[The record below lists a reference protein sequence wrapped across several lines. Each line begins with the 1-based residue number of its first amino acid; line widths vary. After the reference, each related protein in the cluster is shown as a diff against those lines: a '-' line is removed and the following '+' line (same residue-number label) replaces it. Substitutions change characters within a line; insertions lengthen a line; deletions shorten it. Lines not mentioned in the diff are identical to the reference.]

1 MKKIVSIFAA
11 AVLAVGFMGCS
22 NDSDDNSALML
33 ALASQSS
40 GGTYLPASV
49 GENNLSGNTYKAG
62 NDTRNV
68 TYEFSSNSFTVT
80 SNTKVDAVAS
90 VNSAYTLKNVI
101 TYSYSYDSVEG
112 IIFTNNSSEKTY
124 VVRGTVET
132 PYELASFSNDAQF
145 IAAEKAY
152 IKLTNDLMSDAD
164 LEAAAK
170 ALRYSTYGNKP
181 AIVDAGNFIA
191 YTDTTSTAEVP
202 EQIIKTYNETNALYK
217 AYHDKAVG
225 YVTPYAYEVT
235 SSSLKVSSSSVYPK
249 DTTLADLYSKKFN
262 FTEKYDSN
270 NYLILNNAH
279 NQNLGT
285 FFDSYSGIEAGS
297 TLSDLFMISGISSD
311 TISLKKF
318 SIDYT
323 SGNAK
328 IESADPWSYTE
339 TEVTEGLKVT
349 LSEGSAEKGNF
360 VIPYKTSSTSYAT
373 YEKQ

>member
-11 AVLAVGFMGCS
+11 AVLAAGFMGCS

-33 ALASQSS
+33 ALTSQSS
-40 GGTYLPASV
+40 GGSSLPASV
-49 GENNLSGNTYKAG
+49 GENNLSGNTYKFG
-62 NDTRNV
+62 NDASNV

-80 SNTKVDAVAS
+80 SNTKVDAEVN
-90 VNSAYTLKNVI
+90 VNSAYTFKNVI
-101 TYSYSYDSVEG
+101 TYSYSYDSDEG
-112 IIFTNNSSEKTY
+112 IIFINNASEKKY
-124 VVRGTVET
+124 VVRDSVET
-132 PYELASFSNDAQF
+132 PYELGSFSNDAQF
-145 IAAEKAY
+145 IAAEKAF
-152 IKLTNDLMSDAD
+152 IKLTNDLMPDTD

-170 ALRYSTYGNKP
+170 ALRYSTFGKFY
-181 AIVDAGNFIA
+181 

-217 AYHDKAVG
+217 AYNDKAVG

-262 FTEKYDSN
+262 FTEMYDSN

-279 NQNLGT
+279 NQYLGMI
-285 FFDSYSGIEAGS
+285 FNSYSGIEAGS
-297 TLSDLFMISGISSD
+297 DVFMISGISSD

-318 SIDYT
+318 SLA
-323 SGNAK
+323 SGK

-349 LSEGSAEKGNF
+349 LSLNSAEKGDF
-360 VIPYKTSSTSYAT
+360 VIPYKTSSTYYDT
-373 YEKQ
+373 FTKM

>member
-11 AVLAVGFMGCS
+11 AVLAAGFMGCS

-62 NDTRNV
+62 NDARNV

-132 PYELASFSNDAQF
+132 PYELGSFSNDAEF

-152 IKLTNDLMSDAD
+152 IKLIFDLMPDTD
-164 LEAAAK
+164 LEAFVK
-170 ALRYSTYGNKP
+170 QLRYSTFGKFY
-181 AIVDAGNFIA
+181 
-191 YTDTTSTAEVP
+191 YTDVTSTTEVP
-202 EQIIKTYNETNALYK
+202 EQIIKIYNEYNAVCK
-217 AYHDKAVG
+217 AYDDKAVG

-262 FTEKYDSN
+262 FIKMYDSEH
-270 NYLILNNAH
+270 YLILNNAY
-279 NQNLGT
+279 NQSLGLV
-285 FFDSYSGIEAGS
+285 FNSYSGIEAG
-297 TLSDLFMISGISSD
+297 SDLFMISGISSD

-318 SIDYT
+318 SYA
-323 SGNAK
+323 SGNPK

-349 LSEGSAEKGNF
+349 LSLNSAEKGDF

-373 YEKQ
+373 FTKQ

>member
-1 MKKIVSIFAA
+1 MKRIVSIFAA
-11 AVLAVGFMGCS
+11 AVLAAGFMGCS

-62 NDTRNV
+62 NDARNV

-132 PYELASFSNDAQF
+132 PYELGSFSTDAEF
-145 IAAEKAY
+145 IQAQMEY

-170 ALRYSTYGNKP
+170 ALRFSTFGIFYG
-181 AIVDAGNFIA
+181 
-191 YTDTTSTAEVP
+191 YTDSTNATEVSK
-202 EQIIKTYNETNALYK
+202 ESIKMYNEIQASIKSANKRASLF
-217 AYHDKAVG
+217 VS
-225 YVTPYAYEVT
+225 PYAYEVNST
-235 SSSLKVSSSSVYPK
+235 SLKLSVSNVYP
-249 DTTLADLYSKKFN
+249 A
-262 FTEKYDSN
+262 FT
-270 NYLILNNAH
+270 
-279 NQNLGT
+279 
-285 FFDSYSGIEAGS
+285 
-297 TLSDLFMISGISSD
+297 TLSDLSS
-311 TISLKKF
+311 KKYTFTTFYEGSHTF
-318 SIDYT
+318 SINDT
-323 SGNAK
+323 SSVINESCGTIGTDDILGLIITGVSSGNINLK
-328 IESADPWSYTE
+328 QYNTSTLNLEVADPWSYTE
-339 TEVTEGLKVT
+339 NLENAGLKVT
-349 LSEGSAEKGNF
+349 LSQNSVEKGNF
-360 VIPYKTSSTSYAT
+360 VIPYKTSSTSYKT
-373 YEKQ
+373 FTKL

>member
-1 MKKIVSIFAA
+1 
-11 AVLAVGFMGCS
+11 MGCS

-49 GENNLSGNTYKAG
+49 GENNLSGNTY
-62 NDTRNV
+62 TL
-68 TYEFSSNSFTVT
+68 SNTEYKFEANSYTITTTDDYAETQGINTEYKLQTVT
-80 SNTKVDAVAS
+80 TV
-90 VNSAYTLKNVI
+90 
-101 TYSYSYDSVEG
+101 SYSYDSQEG

-124 VVRGTVET
+124 VVRGLEKT
-132 PYELASFSNDAQF
+132 PYELGSFSNDAQF

-152 IKLTNDLMSDAD
+152 IKLTNDLMSDTD

-170 ALRYSTYGNKP
+170 ALRYSTFGQIV
-181 AIVDAGNFIA
+181 AIDDDGNFIVYDDA
-191 YTDTTSTAEVP
+191 TSYTEVP
-202 EQIIKTYNETNALYK
+202 EQIIKFYNEFNAVCK
-217 AYHDKAVG
+217 AYIDKSVG

-235 SSSLKVSSSSVYPK
+235 SSSLKLSSSSVYPK

-262 FTEKYDSN
+262 FIKMYDSN
-270 NYLILNNAH
+270 NCLILNNAY
-279 NQNLGT
+279 NYNLGIL
-285 FFDSYSGIEAGS
+285 FDSYSGIEAGS
-297 TLSDLFMISGISSD
+297 DLFMILGISSD

-318 SIDYT
+318 SYA
-323 SGNAK
+323 SGNPK

-339 TEVTEGLKVT
+339 TEVTEGCKVT

>member
-1 MKKIVSIFAA
+1 MKKIVSIFTA

-49 GENNLSGNTYKAG
+49 GENNLSGNTYKAS
-62 NDTRNV
+62 NDARNV

-170 ALRYSTYGNKP
+170 ALRYSTFGNKP
-181 AIVDAGNFIA
+181 AFDDDGNFIV
-191 YTDTTSTAEVP
+191 YNDTTSDTEVP
-202 EQIIKTYNETNALYK
+202 EQIIKSYNELNALYK
-217 AYHDKAVG
+217 AYDDKAVG

-235 SSSLKVSSSSVYPK
+235 SSSLKLSSSSVYPK
-249 DTTLADLYSKKFN
+249 DTTLAYLYSKKFN
-262 FTEKYDSN
+262 FIKMYDSN
-270 NYLILNNAH
+270 NYLILNNAYK
-279 NQNLGT
+279 QDLGLV
-285 FFDSYSGIEAGS
+285 FNSYSGIEADS
-297 TLSDLFMISGISSD
+297 VLFMISGISSD
-311 TISLKKF
+311 TISLKKY
-318 SIDYT
+318 SYA
-323 SGNAK
+323 SGYPK

>member
-1 MKKIVSIFAA
+1 MKRIVSIFAA
-11 AVLAVGFMGCS
+11 AVLAAGFMGCS

-62 NDTRNV
+62 NDARNV

-101 TYSYSYDSVEG
+101 TYSYSYDSDEG
-112 IIFTNNSSEKTY
+112 IIFINNASVKKY
-124 VVRGTVET
+124 IVRDSVET
-132 PYELASFSNDAQF
+132 PYELGSFSNDAQF
-145 IAAEKAY
+145 IAAEKAF
-152 IKLTNDLMSDAD
+152 IKITNDLMSDTD
-164 LEAAAK
+164 LEAAVK

-181 AIVDAGNFIA
+181 VIDDDGNFIV
-191 YTDTTSTAEVP
+191 YTDTTSDTEVP
-202 EQIIKTYNETNALYK
+202 EQIIKFYNELNALYK
-217 AYHDKAVG
+217 AYDDKAVG

-249 DTTLADLYSKKFN
+249 DTTLAYLYSKKFN
-262 FTEKYDSN
+262 FIKMYDSS
-270 NYLILNNAH
+270 NYLILNNAYK
-279 NQNLGT
+279 QDLGLV
-285 FFDSYSGIEAGS
+285 FNSYSGIEAG
-297 TLSDLFMISGISSD
+297 SDLFMISGISSD

-318 SIDYT
+318 SYA
-323 SGNAK
+323 SGNPK

-349 LSEGSAEKGNF
+349 LSLNSAEKGNF

>member
-11 AVLAVGFMGCS
+11 AVLAAGFIGCS

-49 GENNLSGNTYKAG
+49 GENNLSGNTY
-62 NDTRNV
+62 TL
-68 TYEFSSNSFTVT
+68 SNTEYKFEANSYTITTTDDYAETQGINTEYKLQTVT
-80 SNTKVDAVAS
+80 TV
-90 VNSAYTLKNVI
+90 
-101 TYSYSYDSVEG
+101 SYSYDSQEG

-124 VVRGTVET
+124 VVRGLEKT
-132 PYELASFSNDAQF
+132 PYELGSFSTDAEF
-145 IAAEKAY
+145 IQAQMAY

-170 ALRYSTYGNKP
+170 ALRYSTFSGFLGFD
-181 AIVDAGNFIA
+181 DADNLIT
-191 YTDTTSTAEVP
+191 YTDNTSTTEVP
-202 EQIIKTYNETNALYK
+202 EQIIKSYNNLNALYK
-217 AYHDKAVG
+217 AYDDKAVG

-235 SSSLKVSSSSVYPK
+235 SSSLKVSSSPVYPK

-262 FTEKYDSN
+262 FIKMYDSS
-270 NYLILNNAH
+270 NYLILNNAYK
-279 NQNLGT
+279 QDLGLV
-285 FFDSYSGIEAGS
+285 FNSYSGIEAG
-297 TLSDLFMISGISSD
+297 SDLFMISGISSD

-318 SIDYT
+318 SYA
-323 SGNAK
+323 SGNPK

-349 LSEGSAEKGNF
+349 LSQNSVEKGNF
-360 VIPYKTSSTSYAT
+360 VIPYKTSSTSYKT
-373 YEKQ
+373 FTKL

>member
-11 AVLAVGFMGCS
+11 AVLAAGFMGCS

-62 NDTRNV
+62 NDARNV

-80 SNTKVDAVAS
+80 SNTKVDAVDS

-132 PYELASFSNDAQF
+132 PYELGSFSNDAQF
-145 IAAEKAY
+145 IAAEKAF
-152 IKLTNDLMSDAD
+152 IKITNDLMSDTD

-170 ALRYSTYGNKP
+170 ALRYSTFRGFYG
-181 AIVDAGNFIA
+181 IA
-191 YTDTTSTAEVP
+191 YTDTTSTTEVP

-279 NQNLGT
+279 NQYLGM

-311 TISLKKF
+311 TISLKKI

-349 LSEGSAEKGNF
+349 LSLNSVEKGDF

>member
-11 AVLAVGFMGCS
+11 AVLAAGFMGCS

-40 GGTYLPASV
+40 GGTSLPASV
-49 GENNLSGNTYKAG
+49 GENNLSGNTYKFG
-62 NDTRNV
+62 NDASNV

-80 SNTKVDAVAS
+80 SNTKFDAVAN
-90 VNSAYTLKNVI
+90 VNSAYTRKIVT
-101 TYSYSYDSVEG
+101 TYSYSYDSDEG
-112 IIFTNNSSEKTY
+112 IIFTNNFSEKTY
-124 VVRGTVET
+124 VVRDSKET
-132 PYELASFSNDAQF
+132 LYELDSFSNDAQF
-145 IAAEKAY
+145 IAAQMAY

-170 ALRYSTYGNKP
+170 ALRYSTFRGFYG
-181 AIVDAGNFIA
+181 IVDAGNFIA
-191 YTDTTSTAEVP
+191 YTDTTSTTEVP

-249 DTTLADLYSKKFN
+249 DTTLAYLYSKKFN
-262 FTEKYDSN
+262 FIKMYDSS
-270 NYLILNNAH
+270 NYLILNNAYK
-279 NQNLGT
+279 QDLGLV
-285 FFDSYSGIEAGS
+285 FNSYSGIEAG
-297 TLSDLFMISGISSD
+297 SDLFMISGISSD

-318 SIDYT
+318 SYA
-323 SGNAK
+323 SGNPK

-349 LSEGSAEKGNF
+349 LSLNSAEKGDF
-360 VIPYKTSSTSYAT
+360 VIPYKTSSTYYDT
-373 YEKQ
+373 FTKM

>member
-11 AVLAVGFMGCS
+11 AVLAAGFMGCS

-62 NDTRNV
+62 NDARNV

-124 VVRGTVET
+124 VVRDSKET
-132 PYELASFSNDAQF
+132 LYELGSFSTDAEF
-145 IAAEKAY
+145 IQAQMAY

-170 ALRYSTYGNKP
+170 ALRYSTFSGFLGFD
-181 AIVDAGNFIA
+181 DADNLIT
-191 YTDTTSTAEVP
+191 YTDNTSTTEVP
-202 EQIIKTYNETNALYK
+202 EQIIKSYNNLNALYK
-217 AYHDKAVG
+217 AYDDKAVG

-235 SSSLKVSSSSVYPK
+235 SSSLKVSSSPVYPK

-262 FTEKYDSN
+262 FIKMYDSS
-270 NYLILNNAH
+270 NYLILNNAY
-279 NQNLGT
+279 NQNLGMI
-285 FFDSYSGIEAGS
+285 FISYSGIEAD
-297 TLSDLFMISGISSD
+297 SDLFMITGISSD

-318 SIDYT
+318 SYA
-323 SGNAK
+323 SGNPK

-349 LSEGSAEKGNF
+349 LSQNSVEKGNF
-360 VIPYKTSSTSYAT
+360 VIPYKTSSTSYIT
-373 YEKQ
+373 FTKQ

>member
-11 AVLAVGFMGCS
+11 AVLAAGFMGCS

-62 NDTRNV
+62 NDARNV

-80 SNTKVDAVAS
+80 SNTKVDAVANE
-90 VNSAYTLKNVI
+90 NSAYTLKNVK

-112 IIFTNNSSEKTY
+112 IIFINNASVKKY
-124 VVRGTVET
+124 VVRNSVET

-145 IAAEKAY
+145 IAAEKAF
-152 IKLTNDLMSDAD
+152 IKLTKDLMPETD
-164 LEAAAK
+164 LEAAVK
-170 ALRYSTYGNKP
+170 ALRYSTFSGIP
-181 AIVDAGNFIA
+181 GFDDADNVIT
-191 YTDTTSTAEVP
+191 YTDTKGTTEVP
-202 EQIIKTYNETNALYK
+202 EQIIKTYNELNALYK
-217 AYHDKAVG
+217 AYDDKAVG

-262 FTEKYDSN
+262 FIKMYDSEH
-270 NYLILNNAH
+270 YLILNNAH
-279 NQNLGT
+279 NQSLGM

-311 TISLKKF
+311 TISLKK
-318 SIDYT
+318 INT
-323 SGNAK
+323 ANAK

-349 LSEGSAEKGNF
+349 LSQNSVEKGNF
-360 VIPYKTSSTSYAT
+360 VISYKTSSTSYIT
-373 YEKQ
+373 FTKQ

>member
-11 AVLAVGFMGCS
+11 AVLAAGFMGCS

-49 GENNLSGNTYKAG
+49 GENKLDGNTYKAG
-62 NDTRNV
+62 NDDDNE

-80 SNTKVDAVAS
+80 TNIKTDAVDN
-90 VNSAYTLKNVI
+90 VNSAYTQKIVR
-101 TYSYSYDSVEG
+101 TYSYSYDSDEG
-112 IIFTNNSSEKTY
+112 IIFTNNASEKIY
-124 VVRGTVET
+124 IVRGTEEI
-132 PYELASFSNDAQF
+132 PYELGPFSNDAEF
-145 IAAEKAY
+145 IAAEKAF
-152 IKLTNDLMSDAD
+152 IKITNDLMSDTD
-164 LEAAAK
+164 LEAAVK
-170 ALRYSTYGNKP
+170 ALRYSTYGNKTV
-181 AIVDAGNFIA
+181 IDDDGNFIV
-191 YTDTTSTAEVP
+191 YTDTTSDTEVP
-202 EQIIKTYNETNALYK
+202 EQIIKFYNELNALYK
-217 AYHDKAVG
+217 AYDDKAVG

-249 DTTLADLYSKKFN
+249 DTTLAYLYSKKFN
-262 FTEKYDSN
+262 FIKMYDSS
-270 NYLILNNAH
+270 NYLILNNAYK
-279 NQNLGT
+279 QDLGLV
-285 FFDSYSGIEAGS
+285 FNSYSGIEAG
-297 TLSDLFMISGISSD
+297 SDLFMISGISSD

-318 SIDYT
+318 SYA
-323 SGNAK
+323 SGNPK

-349 LSEGSAEKGNF
+349 LSLNSAEKGNF